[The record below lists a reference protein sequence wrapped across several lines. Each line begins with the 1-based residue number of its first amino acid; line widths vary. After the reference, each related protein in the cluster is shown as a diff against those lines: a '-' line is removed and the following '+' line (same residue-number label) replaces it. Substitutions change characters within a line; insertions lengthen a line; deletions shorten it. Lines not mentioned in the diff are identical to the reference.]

1 MIMRVKLY
9 WQVYDSGLNG
19 VEVVASLEQVK
30 NILAK
35 LLTR

>member
-19 VEVVASLEQVK
+19 VEVAVSLE
-30 NILAK
+30 NFARI